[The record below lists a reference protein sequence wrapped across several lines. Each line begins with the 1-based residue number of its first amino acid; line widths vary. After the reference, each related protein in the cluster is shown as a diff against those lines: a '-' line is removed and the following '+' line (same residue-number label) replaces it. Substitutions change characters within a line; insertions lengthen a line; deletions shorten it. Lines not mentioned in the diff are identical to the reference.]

1 MLILTR
7 KTGEDITLVKDGV
20 EIARDRLIERK
31 GRQVRFGIL
40 AQSDIE
46 IHREPGYL
54 EGVKKLDEV

>member
-1 MLILTR
+1 
-7 KTGEDITLVKDGV
+7 VKDGV
-20 EIARDRLIERK
+20 EIARVRLIERK

-46 IHREPGYL
+46 IHREPGFL